1 MKKITLIILSFI
13 ILFPF
18 NSFGQQKSG
27 DTIKLYYL
35 GGQSNM
41 DGLGLNSELPES
53 LKKPFNDIYIFH
65 GNLVGDDMPNGGL
78 GKWEKLEPGH
88 GAGFSTDG
96 KTNRLSDRFG
106 VELSFAKKIQE
117 LYPNDKIAII
127 KYSRGGTAIDSQFKN
142 PAGCWDPN
150 YKGTAGINQY
160 DHFLTTLRNA
170 FDVKDINGDGK
181 EDRLIPSGI
190 IWMQGES
197 DACYG
202 EEVANRYYSN
212 LKQLMDLIRAALRT
226 DDLPVV
232 IGKISD
238 SNNNKNGK
246 IWPYGELVQY
256 GQEKYARTDDN
267 AAIVRDTKH
276 YKYSDAAHYDSAGF
290 IDLGE
295 KFAESVYKLNKG
307 KK

>member
-1 MKKITLIILSFI
+1 MKKITLATLGFI
-13 ILFPF
+13 ILFSF
-18 NSFGQQKSG
+18 NSLCQPKEV
-27 DTIKLYYL
+27 DTFRVYYL

-41 DGLGLNSELPES
+41 DGFGLNSELPET
-53 LKKPFNDIYIFH
+53 LKKQFNDIYIFH
-65 GNLVGDDMPNGGL
+65 GNLVGDNEQNGGI
-78 GKWEKLEPGH
+78 GKWEKLNPGH

-96 KTNRLSDRFG
+96 KNSKLSDRFG
-106 VELSFAKKIQE
+106 PELSFAKKIQE
-117 LYPNDKIAII
+117 LHPNEKIAII
-127 KYSRGGTAIDSQFKN
+127 KYSRGGTSIEIGS
-142 PAGCWDPN
+142 PAGCWTIDF
-150 YKGTAGINQY
+150 KGTNQF
-160 DHFLTTLRNA
+160 DHFLKTLQNA

-197 DACYG
+197 DACG
-202 EEVANRYYSN
+202 TEEIATDYYSN
-212 LKQLMDLIRAALRT
+212 LKQLMELIRAALRV

-246 IWPYGELVQY
+246 VWTYGELVQH
-256 GQEKYARTDDN
+256 GQEKFVRTDDN

-276 YKYSDAAHYDSAGF
+276 YKYSDPAHYDSAGF

-295 KFAESVYKLNKG
+295 KFAEKVYKLNEK
-307 KK
+307 